1 MFQLQS
7 YKSLAHFKNVPPI
20 INLSKIH
27 IITDTNY
34 LLDLENKYDSFLEK
48 NVELLDLYNIIDEL
62 IDIRNTITLQISRI
76 RRKKQIYNYY
86 YNNENKENNNNI
98 NENNNNKNKNKNNN
112 NLKKNDYTLTQNSLK
127 EYKCGCKN
135 TTYQN
140 INYQKQ
146 KQKNIKLNRI
156 PVIQKQQYCDKH
168 LNMLETKYILEE
180 ELTKIKT
187 ELANIKNKENEVIK
201 T

>member
-20 INLSKIH
+20 INPSKIH

-34 LLDLENKYDSFLEK
+34 LLDLENKYDNFLEK
-48 NVELLDLYNIIDEL
+48 NVELLDIYNIIDEL
-62 IDIRNTITLQISRI
+62 IDIRNTISLQISRI
-76 RRKKQIYNYY
+76 RRKKQMYNYY

-98 NENNNNKNKNKNNN
+98 NENNNPE
-112 NLKKNDYTLTQNSLK
+112 KNDYTLTQNSLK

-135 TTYQN
+135 VTYQN

-146 KQKNIKLNRI
+146 KQKNTKSNQI

-168 LNMLETKYILEE
+168 LNLLETKYILEE

-187 ELANIKNKENEVIK
+187 ELANIKNKENEVYNKI
-201 T
+201 

>member
-20 INLSKIH
+20 INPSKIH

-86 YNNENKENNNNI
+86 NKENNNNI
-98 NENNNNKNKNKNNN
+98 NENNKNN

-135 TTYQN
+135 ITYQN

-146 KQKNIKLNRI
+146 KNIKSNQI

-187 ELANIKNKENEVIK
+187 ELANIKNKENEVYNKI
-201 T
+201 